1 MWRDEALALDMLI
14 AARKARAY
22 LGPAGVEDL
31 ETNTLLQDA
40 IVRQLGIVGEAA
52 ARISNEYRTTCP
64 DVPWRDIVGMRNRLV
79 HDYWDTDV
87 SAVWRTVSNDLPGL
101 IGTLAALIPPE

>member
-22 LGPAGVEDL
+22 LGTTGVEDL
-31 ETNTLLQDA
+31 ETTTMLQDA
-40 IVRQLGIVGEAA
+40 IVRQLTILGEAA
-52 ARISNEYRTTCP
+52 ARVSDEYRATCP
-64 DVPWRDIVGMRNRLV
+64 DVPWRDVVGMRNRLV

-87 SAVWRTVSNDLPGL
+87 GEVWRTVTNDLPRL
-101 IGTLAALIPPE
+101 VDTLEALIPPE

>member
-22 LGPAGVEDL
+22 LGNTVIEDL
-31 ETNTLLQDA
+31 EANTLLQDA
-40 IVRQLGIVGEAA
+40 IVRQLGILGEAA
-52 ARISNEYRTTCP
+52 ARVSGEYRNTCP

-87 SAVWRTVSNDLPGL
+87 GEVWRTVTHDLPDL
-101 IGTLAALIPPE
+101 IDTLVALIPPE